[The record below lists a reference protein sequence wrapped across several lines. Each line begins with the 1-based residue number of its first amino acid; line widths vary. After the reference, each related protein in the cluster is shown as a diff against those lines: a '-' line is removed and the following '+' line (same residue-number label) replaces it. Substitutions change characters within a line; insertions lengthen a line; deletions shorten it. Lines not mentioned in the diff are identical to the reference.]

1 MYGRIARVFGGAREF
16 DARES
21 TKERTSAGGM
31 LSLSQSLSV
40 RAPVNLRRESRASRG
55 ESRRKTISHAWG
67 TRSRAAER
75 ANGPDERYY
84 EEMAWGDGAVRTA
97 SEDGEAESCPLDLHD
112 ERASNFEAVMCVF
125 KHLEST
131 CFFFGFIG
139 GHKNAMTIVL
149 SAADTTAQLVEL
161 G

>member
-1 MYGRIARVFGGAREF
+1 MYGRVVARVFGRAREF

-31 LSLSQSLSV
+31 LALSQSLSV

-67 TRSRAAER
+67 TCAARAAER

-84 EEMAWGDGAVRTA
+84 EEMHGGRRVRTA
-97 SEDGEAESCPLDLHD
+97 SAGTGEAESCPLDLHD
-112 ERASNFEAVMCVF
+112 ERASDFEAVMLVV
-125 KHLEST
+125 
-131 CFFFGFIG
+131 G
-139 GHKNAMTIVL
+139 
-149 SAADTTAQLVEL
+149 TTVEVVSWRCRISRRRRDSYPR
-161 G
+161 

>member
-1 MYGRIARVFGGAREF
+1 MYGRIARVFGRAREF

-97 SEDGEAESCPLDLHD
+97 SEDGEAES
-112 ERASNFEAVMCVF
+112 
-125 KHLEST
+125 
-131 CFFFGFIG
+131 
-139 GHKNAMTIVL
+139 
-149 SAADTTAQLVEL
+149 
-161 G
+161 